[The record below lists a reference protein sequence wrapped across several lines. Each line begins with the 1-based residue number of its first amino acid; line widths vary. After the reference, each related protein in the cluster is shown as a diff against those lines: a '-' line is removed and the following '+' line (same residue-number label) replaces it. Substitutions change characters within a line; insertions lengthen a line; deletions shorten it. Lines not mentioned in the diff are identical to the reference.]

1 MDAAERRGIIER
13 ARHRCEYCRLG
24 EVHQPA
30 VPFHIEHIIARQH
43 GGDDSIEDL
52 ALACHPCNLQKGPNL
67 ASLDPETGELIRLF
81 HPRRDHWSDHFLVDE
96 GRIVGRTPI
105 GRATAALLL
114 MNAPQRVRLR
124 LLLIAIGLWEE

>member
-81 HPRRDHWSDHFLVDE
+81 HPRRDHWSDHFLRPNSNWQSYRCLAAHECTAARSPAAAIDRH
-96 GRIVGRTPI
+96 RIVGGIT
-105 GRATAALLL
+105 
-114 MNAPQRVRLR
+114 
-124 LLLIAIGLWEE
+124 